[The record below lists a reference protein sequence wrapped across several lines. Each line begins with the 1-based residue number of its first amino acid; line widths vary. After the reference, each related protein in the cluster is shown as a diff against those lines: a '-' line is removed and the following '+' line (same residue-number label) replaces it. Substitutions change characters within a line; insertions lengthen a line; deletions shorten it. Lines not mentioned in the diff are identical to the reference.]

1 MTKEEKIAVVA
12 GLGETLSETPNIYV
26 VDGGG
31 MNVEQV
37 NNLRRLCFD
46 AGVKMQVVKNTLL
59 KKALE
64 NAEGNYDDLYP
75 TLKQQST
82 VFFIGEDGPNEPAKI
97 IKAFQKENPDMPRL
111 KGAYVGEAVFIGED
125 QLDTLAKLKS
135 KNELIG
141 EIITLLQ
148 SPAKNVIS
156 ALSSGGQTLAGIIK
170 TLQEREEA

>member
-12 GLGETLSETPNIYV
+12 ELGETLTATPNIYV

-46 AGVKMQVVKNTLL
+46 AGIQMRVVKNTLL
-59 KKALE
+59 KKALD
-64 NAEGNYDDLYP
+64 NAEGNYDDLYG

-82 VFFIGEDGPNEPAKI
+82 VFFVGEDGPNAPAKV
-97 IKAFQKENPDMPRL
+97 IKTFQKDNPDMPRL
-111 KGAYVGEAVFIGED
+111 KSAYIGEAVFIGED
-125 QLDTLAKLKS
+125 QLETLSKLKS

-141 EIITLLQ
+141 EVIGLLQ

-156 ALSSGGQTLAGIIK
+156 SLKSGGQTLAGLIK
-170 TLQEREEA
+170 TLQEREA